1 MKKSLFHFIL
11 IAGTAAIA
19 GLFTG
24 CSPSK
29 SSFEA
34 KTYVSDGPVNGVCVD
49 VSGREVE
56 VSLSGDDLVHIDYF
70 ESGGETYAISV
81 FDDGILHMTQ
91 ESSEGLSRFF
101 GVKSSGEQN
110 KISLRIPSAPL
121 ASVEIRTTNEDIS
134 AEDLTAAD
142 SISLTN
148 NNGDISFDKLAVGSS
163 LQLENKN
170 GDISGSVVGSYDDFT
185 ISTESKKGESNLPAA
200 KDGGA
205 KTLHAAN
212 NNGDIAVEFVG
223 E

>member
-1 MKKSLFHFIL
+1 MI
-11 IAGTAAIA
+11 

-24 CSPSK
+24 CAPK
-29 SSFEA
+29 EGSFEP
-34 KTYVSDGPVNGVCVD
+34 KIYVSDGPVNGVCVD

-56 VSLSGDDLVHIDYF
+56 VSLSGDELVHIDYF
-70 ESGGETYAISV
+70 ERSGETYAISV
-81 FDDGILHMTQ
+81 SEDGILHMTQ

-110 KISLRIPSAPL
+110 KISLRLPSAPL
-121 ASVEIRTTNEDIS
+121 ASVEIRTANEDIS
-134 AEDLTAAD
+134 AAGLTAAD
-142 SISLTN
+142 SISLSN

-163 LQLENKN
+163 LRIENKN
-170 GDISGSVVGSYDDFT
+170 GDIRGSVVGSYDDFS
-185 ISTESKKGESNLPAA
+185 IFAESKKGESNLPAS